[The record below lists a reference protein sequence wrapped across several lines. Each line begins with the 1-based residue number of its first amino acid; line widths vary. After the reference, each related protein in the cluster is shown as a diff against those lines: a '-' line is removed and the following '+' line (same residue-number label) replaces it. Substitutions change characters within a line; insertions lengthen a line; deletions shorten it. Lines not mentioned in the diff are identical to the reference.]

1 MSSYAA
7 RRRRYG
13 LSDNPL
19 RTTNSSAVLTRIKS
33 RNLSPVSTYY
43 KPLLR
48 TFSKRDDL
56 QKINKVS
63 LFLKKKRKT
72 NLIFFSFLFIMSFNF
87 IIR

>member
-19 RTTNSSAVLTRIKS
+19 RTSNASAVLSRIKA
-33 RNLSPVSTYY
+33 RNLSPVSTYC

-48 TFSKRDDL
+48 TFTKRDDL

-63 LFLKKKRKT
+63 LFSKKKKK
-72 NLIFFSFLFIMSFNF
+72 NNF
-87 IIR
+87 IFVVYFVF

>member
-19 RTTNSSAVLTRIKS
+19 RTSNASAVLSRIKA
-33 RNLSPVSTYY
+33 RNLSPVSTYC

-48 TFSKRDDL
+48 TFTKRDDL

-63 LFLKKKRKT
+63 LFSKKKEKQ
-72 NLIFFSFLFIMSFNF
+72 FFFLLFILSFNF

>member
-63 LFLKKKRKT
+63 LFLEKKEKQF
-72 NLIFFSFLFIMSFNF
+72 FFSFLFIMSFNF

>member
-13 LSDNPL
+13 IGENLA
-19 RTTNSSAVLTRIKS
+19 RTSNSSALS
-33 RNLSPVSTYY
+33 RVKPRNVSPVSSYY

-48 TFSKRDDL
+48 TFTKRDDL

-63 LFLKKKRKT
+63 LFSKEKKEKQ
-72 NLIFFSFLFIMSFNF
+72 FFCFVYFVFFFLNF
-87 IIR
+87 I